1 MRITCSFV
9 AIVLAAALAR
19 AQTPEHLPT
28 IEERTSAMHKI
39 GGYFPLYWEENSGK
53 LWLEIPRFKTE
64 FLLVT
69 GLAAGLGSNDIGLD
83 RGQENDGK
91 VVAFER
97 VGRKIMLVERNLSFR
112 SSSSNAAERVSVE
125 DSFAKSILWG
135 FEAAAETDGRVLVD
149 AGDFFVRD
157 GAGAGTALSGHTTYK
172 VDAKR
177 SAVYLDR
184 TKAFPKNTEV
194 EVTLTFACDP
204 PSGAIPS
211 DDSLFSGSIG
221 SVTPTAEAV
230 TLREHYS
237 LVELPDGN
245 YQPRLDRSARRL
257 LRRRLRGLQCAHR
270 RSNGAAL
277 HPAAPAGEEGS

>member
-135 FEAAAETDGRVLVD
+135 FEAAAETGRPC
-149 AGDFFVRD
+149 AG
-157 GAGAGTALSGHTTYK
+157 GCH
-172 VDAKR
+172 
-177 SAVYLDR
+177 
-184 TKAFPKNTEV
+184 
-194 EVTLTFACDP
+194 
-204 PSGAIPS
+204 AI
-211 DDSLFSGSIG
+211 SLCAMARARERRFR
-221 SVTPTAEAV
+221 VTPLT
-230 TLREHYS
+230 R
-237 LVELPDGN
+237 
-245 YQPRLDRSARRL
+245 
-257 LRRRLRGLQCAHR
+257 
-270 RSNGAAL
+270 
-277 HPAAPAGEEGS
+277 